1 MLKRTLL
8 LTLTICAVAS
18 LAIPQPAY
26 AQISEFK
33 ITAADGAAGDLFGN
47 SVSISGDYAVVG
59 ARRDDDNGISSGSAY
74 VYKRTGTSWAQEA
87 KLLASD
93 GAADDLFGW
102 SVSISGDYA
111 VVGAR
116 RDDDNGISSGSAYV
130 YKRTGTSWAQEAKL
144 LASDGAAD
152 DLFGWSV
159 SISGDYAVVGAF
171 GDDDNGTDAGSAY
184 VFKRTGTS
192 WAQEAKLLASDSGV
206 GDQFG
211 NSVSISGDYAV
222 VGAWL
227 DDDSGSAS
235 GSAYLFTRSGTSWA
249 QKAKLLASDGATEGF
264 FGKSVSISGD
274 YAIVGAPA
282 ENPGSAYLYYGFTFP
297 QEVAMLSFVVEPV
310 YAVPDSDS
318 LKVNALMASSS
329 GLTLM
334 AAFES
339 VDSVLIDSVYLFDD
353 DAHNDGIAGDSLF
366 GNLWLVPAEERH
378 YLVNIH
384 VSKDDTLIYIRENAA
399 RFTTIG
405 PVVLDSYTLFDT
417 IPNPGERLF
426 LELTLRNNGSTA
438 NATAITADISTSDT
452 CVTDIGALGQNT
464 YGDIGPGATA
474 TSAGAYIVDVNE
486 NCAGD
491 QDILFDI
498 SIASEGFDFWGD
510 SFTIHVFPTD
520 TTIPQTRWHEKSID
534 SVDGNFSQGVATDGV
549 DWYFSARQTLFK
561 TNYDYDFLVV
571 NENPIPQFLQDQSYD
586 HIGDIAYFEG
596 KLYAPIEDASYVKP
610 IICLYDAVSL
620 DFTGEFAQVPQS
632 HIPWVA
638 VDPRTGYFYSS
649 EFNGVNNLF
658 VYDPNQNFALIDE
671 VQLDTTLSNVQGGA
685 FLGDFL
691 YLA

>member
-1 MLKRTLL
+1 MRT
-8 LTLTICAVAS
+8 A
-18 LAIPQPAY
+18 
-26 AQISEFK
+26 E
-33 ITAADGAAGDLFGN
+33 DAAGENLGS
-47 SVSISGDYAVVG
+47 SVSLSGDYAVVG
-59 ARRDDDNGISSGSAY
+59 ACGDDDNGSNSGSAY
-74 VYKRTGTSWAQEA
+74 VFKRTGTSWAQEA
-87 KLLASD
+87 KLLPAD
-93 GAADDLFGW
+93 GATGDLFGW
-102 SVSISGDYA
+102 SVSISGGYA
-111 VVGAR
+111 VVVA
-116 RDDDNGISSGSAYV
+116 GS
-130 YKRTGTSWAQEAKL
+130 
-144 LASDGAAD
+144 
-152 DLFGWSV
+152 
-159 SISGDYAVVGAF
+159 VGF
-171 GDDDNGTDAGSAY
+171 KPSLGSAY

-192 WAQEAKLLASDSGV
+192 WAQEAKLLASDGAEGDGFGVSVSVSGDYAVV
-206 GDQFG
+206 GAAFDDVNGDISGSAYVFKRTGTSWAQEAKLLASDGASLDLFG
-211 NSVSISGDYAV
+211 MSVSISGDYAV
-222 VGAWL
+222 VGAFA
-227 DDDSGSAS
+227 DDDNGLSS
-235 GSAYLFTRSGTSWA
+235 
-249 QKAKLLASDGATEGF
+249 
-264 FGKSVSISGD
+264 
-274 YAIVGAPA
+274 
-282 ENPGSAYLYYGFTFP
+282 GSAYLYYGFTFP
-297 QEVAMLSFVVEPV
+297 EGVAMLSLVVEPV

-339 VDSVLIDSVYLFDD
+339 VDAVLIDSVYLFDD
-353 DAHNDGIAGDSLF
+353 GAHHDRIAGDSLF

-426 LELTLRNNGSTA
+426 LELTLRNNGSIA

-464 YGDIGPGATA
+464 YGDIGPGAAA
-474 TSAGAYIVDVNE
+474 TSSGAYIVDVNE

-491 QDILFDI
+491 QDILFDV

-571 NENPIPQFLQDQSYD
+571 NENPIPQFLQDQGYN
-586 HIGDIAYFEG
+586 HIGDIAYYEG

-610 IICLYDAVSL
+610 IIGLYDAVSL
-620 DFTGEFAQVPQS
+620 NFTGDFAQVPQS

-691 YLA
+691 YLACDNGDFVYEVDITFGRVTNIIKVPAGHEMEGIEAYNLDSGLLHFVADTRAEKNVFYHYSLEVLTSNEIIQTSYTLSHTLS